1 MSNKITDRNLVYR
14 INNSDQN
21 AFELLFRRYWE
32 MMYRKAI
39 ILCVDEDDAMDVVQ
53 EVFIDLWERRVSIN
67 GIAIKFYLLKATKYG
82 CYNKLKKKKK
92 DFEFIITLSEQ
103 EKYFSFFQTQKEE
116 GYKIKAIKK
125 ICSHMPKRCKQ
136 ILKLRFEHNLTN
148 GEIADELNIS
158 IRTVETQI
166 SNSYKL
172 IKQAFT
178 K

>member
-1 MSNKITDRNLVYR
+1 MSNKITDRDLISR

-21 AFELLFRRYWE
+21 AFEILFKRHWE
-32 MMYRKAI
+32 SMYRKAI
-39 ILCVDEDDAMDVVQ
+39 ILCKDKDDAMDVVQ
-53 EVFIDLWERRVSIN
+53 EVLINLWERRTSIEGN
-67 GIAIKFYLLKATKYG
+67 AIKSYLLKATEYG

-92 DFEFIITLSEQ
+92 DFEFVVTLFEQ
-103 EKYFSFFQTQKEE
+103 EKQLSFYQTQKED
-116 GYKIKAIKK
+116 GYKIKVLKE

-136 ILKLRFEHNLTN
+136 ILKLRFENNLTN
-148 GEIADELNIS
+148 SEIADELNIS

-172 IKQAFT
+172 IKQAFA

>member
-103 EKYFSFFQTQKEE
+103 EKYFSFFQTQKA
-116 GYKIKAIKK
+116 Y
-125 ICSHMPKRCKQ
+125 RV
-136 ILKLRFEHNLTN
+136 L
-148 GEIADELNIS
+148 
-158 IRTVETQI
+158 
-166 SNSYKL
+166 
-172 IKQAFT
+172 
-178 K
+178 